1 MLRLLTFGG
10 LQLAEDGRGTV
21 PLPQKAV
28 FALTYMLASAE
39 FELPRDYLARL
50 LWTADPN
57 AAKTNFRKMIE
68 RVRKC
73 AAEGWPVPLGFTA
86 STARLSAEP
95 IEADFSVFFG
105 DLEALQRL
113 GTASKLLTRQF
124 LDEANLPVGLKSW
137 VEKQRS
143 AQWKSFREMFFK
155 ARELAANRSDWVDI
169 KYSARQLL
177 EHDPGDVAVREVL
190 LEAHRQTS
198 RIGAVARSTGG
209 AELALPPGTAATLL
223 AVPAE
228 LPRLVLLPPQG
239 GEENSAC
246 PTRALLEDIT
256 ISLCSLRT
264 VAVVAPYTAVRI
276 RQDANKIAQ
285 LERHSISYV
294 IDTNIS
300 GEGLFIQMIFLPSDS
315 VLWAERFRLKPSSL
329 ASHRKQ
335 VAQMIVAAIS
345 SHLQH
350 TEIILADY
358 RAYPDV
364 YRSYLASVQ
373 HLNKFTLP
381 DVRRARNAFRE
392 TLKMRSDFAPA
403 LAGLSRT
410 YAWEWVLTAR
420 GETELLVQAQETA
433 KRAVALE
440 PELASAHRE
449 LGLSRLYIGDV
460 DGSLDAFDR
469 AEGLSPHLADAVCG
483 YADALVHASRPA
495 DGLAKIEK
503 AIQLNPICPDDYFWI
518 AAGASYFLGQ
528 FRQAISYID
537 QMGDSSSAQR
547 LLAASYA
554 MAGDAAKARTHRRK
568 AHELNPHFDLDKW
581 LTVLP
586 VKEQWQKDLYRE
598 GLLKAGF

>member
-1 MLRLLTFGG
+1 
-10 LQLAEDGRGTV
+10 
-21 PLPQKAV
+21 
-28 FALTYMLASAE
+28 
-39 FELPRDYLARL
+39 
-50 LWTADPN
+50 
-57 AAKTNFRKMIE
+57 MIE

-73 AAEGWPVPLGFTA
+73 AAEGWPVPFEFTA

-95 IEADFSVFFG
+95 IEADFSVFSG
-105 DLEALQRL
+105 DLEALPRL
-113 GTASKLLTRQF
+113 GAASKLLTRQF

-143 AQWKSFREMFFK
+143 AQWKSFREMFFEV
-155 ARELAANRSDWVDI
+155 RELAADRSDWVDL
-169 KYSARQLL
+169 KDSAKQLL
-177 EHDPGDVAVREVL
+177 EHDPGDAAVREVL
-190 LEAHRQTS
+190 LEAHRHSS

-209 AELALPPGTAATLL
+209 AELSLAPATAATLL
-223 AVPAE
+223 AVPTE

-239 GEENSAC
+239 AEENSAC

-294 IDTNIS
+294 IDTSIS

-345 SHLQH
+345 NHLQH
-350 TEIILADY
+350 TEIMLADY

-420 GETELLVQAQETA
+420 GEAELLVQAEETA

-449 LGLSRLYIGDV
+449 LGLSRLYVGDV
-460 DGSLDAFDR
+460 DGSLEAFDR

-495 DGLAKIEK
+495 DGLTKIEK

-537 QMGDSSSAQR
+537 QMRDSSSAQR

-581 LTVLP
+581 LSVLP